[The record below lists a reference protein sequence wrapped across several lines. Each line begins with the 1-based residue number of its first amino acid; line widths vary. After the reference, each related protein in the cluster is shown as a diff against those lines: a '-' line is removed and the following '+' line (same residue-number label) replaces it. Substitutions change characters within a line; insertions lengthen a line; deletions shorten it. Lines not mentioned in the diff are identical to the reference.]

1 MTDTARTDTARR
13 IALHTGI
20 ATSLALLGDAELAEL
35 VGAGEPLG
43 TGIGGRTVRV
53 AVGGSPVFVKRIPLT
68 DREREPRHAR
78 STANLFGLPPYCH
91 YGIGAVGGPGFGAWR
106 ELAAHEVTTNWV
118 LAGRFPG
125 FPLLHH
131 WRILPTTPVPL
142 SGELADI
149 DRAVAYWGGST
160 GVRERVEGLRDAS
173 ASLTLFLEHVPSTLH
188 DWLDAELRTDR
199 ADPACAFTARGLED
213 LTAFLS
219 GTHLLHLDAHFR
231 NILTDGRQLYLTDFG
246 LALSSRFRLA
256 ADERDFFGR
265 HRHYDRA
272 YTLYYLVVWL
282 VTALYGYRGEERAEF
297 VRACAGGTR
306 PENVPRAAADL
317 LVRHAPLAVGMEV
330 FCRRVE
336 RESRLTPFPYP
347 DGHSN
352 CTLSA

>member
-1 MTDTARTDTARR
+1 MTDTARRVA
-13 IALHTGI
+13 AHTGI

-35 VGAGEPLG
+35 VAAGAPLG
-43 TGIGGRTVRV
+43 AGIGGRAVRLTVDGR
-53 AVGGSPVFVKRIPLT
+53 PVFVKRIPLT

-78 STANLFGLPPYCH
+78 STENLFGLPSYCH
-91 YGIGAVGGPGFGAWR
+91 YGIGAIGAPGFGAWR
-106 ELAAHEVTTNWV
+106 ELAVHEVTTDWV

-131 WRILPTTPVPL
+131 WRVLPEPPAPL
-142 SGELADI
+142 PGELADVEG
-149 DRAVAYWGGST
+149 AVAYWGGSA
-160 GVRERVEGLRDAS
+160 GVRERIEALRDAS
-173 ASLTLFLEHVPSTLH
+173 ASLTLFLEHLPHTLH

-199 ADPACAFTARGLED
+199 ADSACVFAAQGLEE

-219 GTHLLHLDAHFR
+219 GSRLLHLDAHFR
-231 NILTDGRQLYLTDFG
+231 NILTDGSRLYLTDFG
-246 LALSSRFRLA
+246 LSLGSGFRLDP
-256 ADERDFFGR
+256 DEAGFFRR

-272 YTLYYLVVWL
+272 YAAYCLVFWL

-306 PENVPRAAADL
+306 PEGVPRAAAEL
-317 LVRHAPLAVGMEV
+317 LVRHAPLAAGMEV
-330 FCRRVE
+330 FCRRLE

-347 DGHSN
+347 DGHSS

>member
-1 MTDTARTDTARR
+1 MTDTAHR
-13 IALHTGI
+13 IAAHTGV
-20 ATSLALLGDAELAEL
+20 AASLAPLSDAELAGL
-35 VGAGEPLG
+35 VAEGAPLG
-43 TGIGGRTVRV
+43 TGIGGRAVRV
-53 AVGGSPVFVKRIPLT
+53 TVDGRPVFVKRIPLS
-68 DREREPRHAR
+68 DRERQPRHAR
-78 STANLFGLPPYCH
+78 STENLFGLPPYCH
-91 YGIGAVGGPGFGAWR
+91 YGIGAIGSPGFGAWR
-106 ELAAHEVTTNWV
+106 ELAAHEVTTDWV

-131 WRILPTTPVPL
+131 WRVLPEPPAPL
-142 SGELADI
+142 PGELADV
-149 DRAVAYWGGST
+149 DGAVAYWGGSA
-160 GVRERVEGLRDAS
+160 GLRARIEGLRDAS
-173 ASLTLFLEHVPSTLH
+173 ASLTLFLEHVPHTLH

-199 ADPACAFTARGLED
+199 ADSACAFAAHGLEE

-219 GTHLLHLDAHFR
+219 GSHLLHLDAHFR

-246 LALSSRFRLA
+246 LSLSSRFRLDQ
-256 ADERDFFGR
+256 DERDFLDR

-272 YTLYYLVVWL
+272 YTVYHLVIWL

-306 PENVPRAAADL
+306 PEGIPRAAAGL

-330 FCRRVE
+330 FCRRLE

-347 DGHSN
+347 DGHSS